1 MAFQNMPDL
10 GYKDDGP
17 LGAFFAG
24 IQGGNA
30 NTASQ
35 LANAAAYEKLQQ
47 DQYDNPL
54 ESIKKLYEAQLANAK
69 STSPDYIPA
78 QLRGQIGQTDSQ
90 AAAGDLAKG
99 LLPFK
104 MSAQQAELES
114 EGSKNRLFG
123 NMYKGIETQHDQSL
137 DPNVREA
144 GGQRGF
150 FLADTL
156 SRVDPS
162 VMAKERMLEGK
173 LDNNIDIA
181 EMRNQAMRDRQSA
194 IAKVSDPK
202 YKEQQAA
209 HQTTIAQVE
218 NKIRMGKQVSQE
230 EYESYLNSHR
240 WMQQHQLNLQVG
252 SGRNFTGA
260 PGLEQFGIQRGPSA
274 VDQTQQAAPLPMPG
288 AQQVPPAVSVKTQ
301 VEAAGQTYDPSKY
314 DYRISPTGEVQ
325 RKAKG

>member
-10 GYKDDGP
+10 GYRDDGP

-69 STSPDYIPA
+69 STSPDYIPS
-78 QLRGQIGQTDSQ
+78 QIRGQMGQMNTQ
-90 AAAGDLAKG
+90 EAAGDLAKG
-99 LLPFK
+99 LLPFR
-104 MSAQQAELES
+104 MSAQQAELEN

-123 NMYKGIETQHDQSL
+123 NMYKGIEQQYDQSL

-144 GGQRGF
+144 GGQKGF

-162 VMAKERMLEGK
+162 IMAKERMLGDK
-173 LDNNIDIA
+173 LENNLDVV
-181 EMRNQAMRDRQSA
+181 EMRNQAIRDRQA
-194 IAKVSDPK
+194 ANEKMSDPK

-218 NKIRMGKQVSQE
+218 NKIRMNKQISPE

-240 WMQQHQLNLQVG
+240 WMQQHQLNLQIG

-260 PGLEQFGIQRGPSA
+260 PGLEQFGIQRGASPIE
-274 VDQTQQAAPLPMPG
+274 QTQQAAPLPMPG
-288 AQQVPPAVSVKTQ
+288 AQQVAPQQSNVI
-301 VEAAGQTYDPSKY
+301 KY
-314 DYRISPTGEVQ
+314 D
-325 RKAKG
+325 AKGNRIQ

>member
-47 DQYDNPL
+47 DQFNNPL
-54 ESIKKLYEAQLANAK
+54 ESIQKLYEAQLANAK
-69 STSPDYIPA
+69 SNSPEYILA
-78 QLRGQIGQTDSQ
+78 QLRGQIGQMDSQ
-90 AAAGDLAKG
+90 ASAGTLAKG

-104 MSAQQAELES
+104 QAAGEAELS
-114 EGSKNRLFG
+114 SDASKNRLFA
-123 NMYKGIETQHDQSL
+123 NMYRGVEEQYNPDL
-137 DPNVREA
+137 EPNAREA
-144 GGQRGF
+144 GAQRGF

-162 VMAKERMLEGK
+162 IMAKERMLEGK
-173 LDNNIDIA
+173 LDNNIDLA
-181 EMRNQAMRDRQSA
+181 EMRAQSIRDRQGA
-194 IAKVSDPK
+194 TDKVNDPK

-209 HQTTIAQVE
+209 HQTTIATVE
-218 NKIRMGKQVSQE
+218 NKIRMGKQISPE

-240 WMQQHQLNLQVG
+240 WMQQHQLNLQIS
-252 SGRNFTGA
+252 SGRNFVGA
-260 PGLEQFGIQRGPSA
+260 PGLEQFGIQRGASPIE
-274 VDQTQQAAPLPMPG
+274 QTQQATPLPMTG
-288 AQQVPPAVSVKTQ
+288 AQQQAPVTSNVI
-301 VEAAGQTYDPSKY
+301 KY
-314 DYRISPTGEVQ
+314 DSKGNRIQ
-325 RKAKG
+325 